1 MAKFLSQ
8 VYTSI
13 SGSVG
18 GITYL
23 TMPGG
28 PMLARAR
35 VAPVHAPTPF
45 RTFAKDAMIEAV
57 SDWDSLS
64 VASKAAWNVWAAA
77 NGLLKGRQE
86 FIGVQSLRNFVLGS
100 GIAGVTVITQNL
112 AAPDFSGH
120 PSVTHAATL
129 FVTALQTGVAF
140 KNRVTSPQKCIVM
153 LELSPGLSNGRYYW
167 KGPWDNSKTIAFDLA
182 AGATATTTFENL
194 TAGLRYYCRM
204 RAYTHGVIAGGAG
217 MAIGSPMITYSDAI
231 TNP

>member
-8 VYTSI
+8 IYTSI

-45 RTFAKDAMIEAV
+45 RTFAKDALIEAV

-64 VASKAAWNVWAAA
+64 VAQKAAWNVWAAA

-86 FIGVQSLRNFVLGS
+86 FMAVQSLRNFVFNS
-100 GIAGVTVITQNL
+100 GIAGATPILQNFTV
-112 AAPDFSGH
+112 PDFTGH
-120 PSVTHAATL
+120 PSVTHQATT
-129 FVTALQTGVAF
+129 FVTPLSIGVAF

-167 KGPWDNSKTIAFDLA
+167 KGPWDTSKSIAFDLA
-182 AGATATTTFENL
+182 AGATVTTTFPGL
-194 TAGLRYYCRM
+194 TTGLRYYCRM
-204 RAYTHGVIAGGAG
+204 RAYTHGLTAGGAG
-217 MAIGSPMITYSDAI
+217 NAIGSPMITYSDAVS
-231 TNP
+231 NP